1 MKSKDLVFNP
11 TQIMSNTIIF
21 DTETTG
27 KNEAVLIEA
36 AWIRLDSVSPFS
48 ISEKFN
54 QRYNPKKPI
63 ELGALAT
70 HHILDEELKD
80 CPDYTEFSLPNP
92 TEYIIGH
99 NVDYDW
105 NIVGNPNI
113 KRICT
118 LALSRRLWPEL
129 DSHSQSAMLYF
140 VDRHNAREK
149 LKNAHSALAD
159 VENCAFILEKI
170 IAKLGVSTIE
180 ELWTNSEQAR
190 IPSHMTFGK
199 HKGVA
204 IADIPRDYK
213 TWLLNQDNV
222 DAYLRKALEA

>member
-1 MKSKDLVFNP
+1 MTKA
-11 TQIMSNTIIF
+11 IIF

-27 KNEAVLIEA
+27 KNNPVMIEA
-36 AWIRLDSVSPFS
+36 AWIKLDGIKPFS
-48 ISEKFN
+48 LSDKFN
-54 QRYNPKKPI
+54 QRYNPLKPI

-70 HHILDEELKD
+70 HHILDEELQG
-80 CPDYTEFSLPNP
+80 CPDYTEFTLPAN

-105 NIVGNPNI
+105 NIIGNPDI
-113 KRICT
+113 KRICS
-118 LALSRRLWPEL
+118 LALSRRVWPEL
-129 DSHSQSAMLYF
+129 DSHNQSALLYF
-140 VDRHNAREK
+140 LDRHNAREK

-170 IAKLGVSTIE
+170 IAKLGVTTIE
-180 ELWTNSEQAR
+180 ELWAISEQAR
-190 IPSHMTFGK
+190 IPTHMTFGK

-222 DAYLRKALEA
+222 DSYLRKALEG

>member
-1 MKSKDLVFNP
+1 MTNA
-11 TQIMSNTIIF
+11 IIF
-21 DTETTG
+21 DTETSG
-27 KNEAVLIEA
+27 KNEPVLIEA
-36 AWIRLDSVSPFS
+36 AWIRLDSINPFS
-48 ISEKFN
+48 TSEEFN
-54 QRYNPKKPI
+54 QRYNPLKSI

-70 HHILDEELKD
+70 HHILDEELID
-80 CPDYTEFSLPNP
+80 CPPASSFNIPKDI
-92 TEYIIGH
+92 EYIIGH

-105 NIVGNPNI
+105 NVIGKPTI

-118 LALSRRLWPEL
+118 LALSRKVWPEL
-129 DSHSQSAMLYF
+129 DSHNQSALLYF
-140 VDRHNAREK
+140 VDRHNAKDK

-170 IAKLGVSTIE
+170 IAKLNVTSIE
-180 ELWTNSEQAR
+180 ELWTVSEQAR